1 MFISFLHRNNCTTY
15 KRLPMITHLF
25 YYARRSR
32 IYRIFYTFAAQI
44 THEVMS
50 SNHKEL
56 SYNQGIVYASI
67 CYIAWGLFPVFWKAI
82 TGVPAVNVLA
92 HRIVWAFVFLFIWVL
107 FTNRQIF
114 ISYVR
119 QPKLLFR
126 LGLAGLV
133 ISANWG
139 IYIYAV
145 ASNHIVEAGLGYY
158 INPLINVFLGY
169 VFLKE
174 RLATMQKI
182 AVVLALIGVVY
193 FTISYGKFPW
203 ISLLLAFSFGLYG
216 LLKKKANLES
226 MPALTVETMM
236 VFPFAFAFLFY
247 TAESNVATPFFP
259 SSALTVSLLVLS
271 GLVTA
276 IPLFWF
282 GKSAQVIPLS
292 TMGFIQYLSPTLQ
305 LLLGIFVYHETFSI
319 EYLVCF
325 AFVWAGLLFYT
336 VSILKGKKVTI
347 AEK

>member
-1 MFISFLHRNNCTTY
+1 MAFCT
-15 KRLPMITHLF
+15 F
-25 YYARRSR
+25 VRSN
-32 IYRIFYTFAAQI
+32 YEQN
-44 THEVMS
+44 MS

-56 SYNQGIVYASI
+56 SYNQGIVYALA
-67 CYIAWGLFPVFWKAI
+67 CYVAWGLFPVFWKAI

-92 HRIVWAFVFLFIWVL
+92 HRVVWSFVFLLVWVL
-107 FTNRQIF
+107 LTNRKIF
-114 ISYVR
+114 IGYVK
-119 QPKLLFR
+119 QPRLLLR
-126 LGLAGLV
+126 LGLAGFI

-158 INPLINVFLGY
+158 INPLVNVFLGY

-174 RLATMQKI
+174 RLATMQKV
-182 AVVLALIGVVY
+182 AVVLALIGVTY
-193 FTISYGKFPW
+193 FTVSYGKFPW
-203 ISLLLAFSFGLYG
+203 ISLLLATSFGLYG

-236 VFPFAFAFLFY
+236 VFPFALAFLFY
-247 TAESNVATPFFP
+247 TAESSVATPFFP
-259 SSALTVSLLVLS
+259 SSGITSTLLILS

-292 TMGFIQYLSPTLQ
+292 TMGFIQYISPTLQ
-305 LLLGIFVYHETFSI
+305 LLLGIFVYGETFGM

-325 AFVWAGLLFYT
+325 IFVWAGLICYT
-336 VSILKGKKVTI
+336 VSILRGKKVTI
-347 AEK
+347 AK

>member
-1 MFISFLHRNNCTTY
+1 
-15 KRLPMITHLF
+15 
-25 YYARRSR
+25 
-32 IYRIFYTFAAQI
+32 
-44 THEVMS
+44 MS
-50 SNHKEL
+50 SNPKKI
-56 SYNQGIVYASI
+56 SYNQGIIYAVV

-82 TGVPAVNVLA
+82 TGVPAINVLA
-92 HRIVWAFVFLFIWVL
+92 HRIIWSFVFLFIWVL
-107 FTNRQIF
+107 FTNRQTF
-114 ISYVR
+114 ISYVKN
-119 QPKLLFR
+119 PKLLFR
-126 LGLAGLV
+126 LGLAGFV

-145 ASNHIVEAGLGYY
+145 TSNHIVEAGLGYY

-174 RLATMQKI
+174 RLASMQKI
-182 AVVLALIGVVY
+182 AVILALIGVAY

-203 ISLLLAFSFGLYG
+203 LSLLLATTFGLYG

-236 VFPFAFAFLFY
+236 VFPIALAFLFY
-247 TAESNVATPFFP
+247 TSNSNATTPFFP
-259 SSALTVSLLVLS
+259 PSAITSSLLVIS

-305 LLLGIFVYHETFSI
+305 LLLGIYVYGETFGI
-319 EYLVCF
+319 EYFVCF
-325 AFVWAGLLFYT
+325 TFVWAGLICYT
-336 VSILKGKKVTI
+336 ISILKGKKVTI
-347 AEK
+347 AK